1 MAAPVDYKSHEL
13 NLYSGDNKCHLF
25 FKDGQSHPE
34 WAPGFGVGQ
43 KFQYV
48 RYTQVDDGGYMHPI
62 VVAGLHYLDVQS
74 GFVSGVGWSFYEVKN
89 SISAESS
96 AREAADSKLTTDLA
110 SEVKA
115 REDAVAAEAKARSA
129 TDQNILATM
138 VADNKMHTDNFN
150 LLGGQIVTE
159 HNARVAAVADEKKG
173 REDGDAFLQAQVGGL
188 WGGLQTIESDSK
200 NRDNALDVKLSQEK
214 SRAEG
219 VESSLSGRID
229 TEIMD
234 RKSDVSRLDGRIDF
248 ITNNVDGSAIDSL
261 GELLAQFSQNGQ
273 GITSRLAYLEQ
284 VVASLV
290 NKSQ

>member
-1 MAAPVDYKSHEL
+1 MQTDYKSHEL

-25 FKDGQSHPE
+25 FKDGQVNPD

-62 VVAGLHYLDVQS
+62 VVAGLHYLDTN

-89 SISAESS
+89 SIADEVKN
-96 AREAADSKLTTDLA
+96 RTDADSKLTTDLA

-115 REDAVAAEAKARSA
+115 RQDAVDAEAKARSA
-129 TDQNILATM
+129 TDQSIIATI

-150 LLGGQIVTE
+150 LLGAQIVTE

-173 REDGDAFLQAQVGGL
+173 REDADAFLQAQVGGL

-200 NRDNALDVKLSQEK
+200 TRDSALDVKLSQEK

-219 VESSLSGRID
+219 AEASLSGRID
-229 TEIMD
+229 TEITD

-248 ITNNVDGSAIDSL
+248 ITNNVDGAAIDSL
-261 GELLAQFSQNGQ
+261 SEIVAQFSQNGQ
-273 GITSRLAYLEQ
+273 GYASRLAYLEA
-284 VVASLV
+284 VVSALV
-290 NKSQ
+290 AKSQ

>member
-25 FKDGQSHPE
+25 FKDGQSNPE
-34 WAPGFGVGQ
+34 WAPGFGQNQ

-48 RYTQVDDGGYMHPI
+48 RYTQVDDAGYMHPI
-62 VVAGLHYLDVQS
+62 VVAGLHYLDTN

-89 SISAESS
+89 SITDEVKN
-96 AREAADSKLTTDLA
+96 RTDADSKLTTDLA

-129 TDQNILATM
+129 TDQNIIATM

-150 LLGGQIVTE
+150 LLGAQIVSE
-159 HNARVAAVADEKKG
+159 NKARVNAVADEKKG
-173 REDGDAFLQAQVGGL
+173 REDADAFLQAQVGGL

-219 VESSLSGRID
+219 AEASLSGRID

-234 RKSDVSRLDGRIDF
+234 RKSDINRLDGRIDF
-248 ITNNVDGSAIDSL
+248 ITSNVDGAAIDSL
-261 GELLAQFSQNGQ
+261 SEIVAQFSQNGQ
-273 GITSRLAYLEQ
+273 GYASRLSYLEA

>member
-1 MAAPVDYKSHEL
+1 MQTDYKSHEL

-25 FKDGQSHPE
+25 FKDGQVNPD

-62 VVAGLHYLDVQS
+62 VVAGLHYLDTN

-89 SISAESS
+89 SIADEVKN
-96 AREAADSKLTTDLA
+96 RTDADSKLTTDLA

-129 TDQNILATM
+129 TDQSIIATM

-150 LLGGQIVTE
+150 LLGAQIVTE

-173 REDGDAFLQAQVGGL
+173 REDADAFLQAQVGGL

-200 NRDNALDVKLSQEK
+200 TRDSALDVKLSQEK

-219 VESSLSGRID
+219 AEASLSVRID

-248 ITNNVDGSAIDSL
+248 ITNNVDGAAIDSL
-261 GELLAQFSQNGQ
+261 SEIVAQFSQNGQ
-273 GITSRLAYLEQ
+273 GYASRLAYLEA
-284 VVASLV
+284 VVSALV
-290 NKSQ
+290 AKTQ

>member
-1 MAAPVDYKSHEL
+1 MQTDYKSHEL

-25 FKDGQSHPE
+25 FKDGQVNPD

-62 VVAGLHYLDVQS
+62 VVAGLHYLDTN

-89 SISAESS
+89 SIADEVKN
-96 AREAADSKLTTDLA
+96 RTDADSKLTTDLA

-129 TDQNILATM
+129 TDQSIIATI

-150 LLGGQIVTE
+150 LLGAQIVSE
-159 HNARVAAVADEKKG
+159 NKFRVAAVADEKKG

-188 WGGLQTIESDSK
+188 WGGLQTIEADSK
-200 NRDNALDVKLSQEK
+200 TRDNALDVKLSQEK

-219 VESSLSGRID
+219 AEASLSARID

-248 ITNNVDGSAIDSL
+248 ITNNVDGAAIDSL

-273 GITSRLAYLEQ
+273 GYASRLSYLES
-284 VVASLV
+284 VVSALV
-290 NKSQ
+290 AKNQ